1 MSGIE
6 TVKGKVQIG
15 LYNVA
20 DNFPKEGKE
29 YKKVFVTVNA
39 NVLNYTFSVPAGNYA
54 IALFHDEDSDGEM
67 DKNFLGIPQEKYGFS
82 NNVEPVISAPSFEE
96 TKINLTKNTSI
107 EIKLI
112 SY

>member
-1 MSGIE
+1 
-6 TVKGKVQIG
+6 
-15 LYNVA
+15 
-20 DNFPKEGKE
+20 
-29 YKKVFVTVNA
+29 
-39 NVLNYTFSVPAGNYA
+39 
-54 IALFHDEDSDGEM
+54 LFHDEDSDGEM